1 MCWYLWLVII
11 FYSLQKYFPFFS
23 FLFSPSPLTLG
34 FRDIWPDILLPL
46 SVCLSVCLSLSHTQS
61 VTHIHFFPHA
71 FPWSQTSSCRI
82 SAFVYNLQPTESFGL
97 PQVVEVYFKDTTE
110 KERKSPQEVR
120 RLSTSQPGFTKTWN
134 TDSPGLP
141 EAALTPTLSCCTRLS
156 GQGLFSTL
164 VMTQLLFDSFC
175 FTLDS

>member
-46 SVCLSVCLSLSHTQS
+46 SVCLSLSHTHS
-61 VTHIHFFPHA
+61 VSHSTLTPSPDLKLLRVVFLPSYITCNQQRALDYLKWWRFILK
-71 FPWSQTSSCRI
+71 T
-82 SAFVYNLQPTESFGL
+82 LQ
-97 PQVVEVYFKDTTE
+97 K

-120 RLSTSQPGFTKTWN
+120 RLSSSQPGFTKTWN

-141 EAALTPTLSCCTRLS
+141 EAALMPTLSCCTRLS